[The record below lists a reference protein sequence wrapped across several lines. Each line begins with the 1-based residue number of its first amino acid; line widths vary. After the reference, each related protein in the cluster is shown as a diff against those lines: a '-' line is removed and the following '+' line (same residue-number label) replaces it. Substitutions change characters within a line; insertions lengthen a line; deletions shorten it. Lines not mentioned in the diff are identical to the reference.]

1 MNIDIIKAKKVFKEY
16 VKNYDP
22 NDKKVK
28 LKIAHIE
35 RVLQIAKQLAENLNL
50 DEEDV
55 KLAELIGLLHD
66 IGRFEQIKRYHTFVD
81 KNSVN
86 HGELGVKI
94 LFEEGLIR
102 DFIEDTKFD
111 EIIKLSILN
120 HNKTTIQEGLTQR
133 EKLHAQIIRD
143 ADKTDILY
151 LLTFEDKQAAWE
163 KDDLSNDKIT
173 EEIYREFMEDKK
185 IDYTKRETSADL
197 LVCHFAYVYD
207 LNFKETYKIIKEN
220 KYYDEIYKRFIF
232 NDKET
237 VEKYNKIYE
246 KVKQYLEEKG

>member
-1 MNIDIIKAKKVFKEY
+1 MSIDITKAKKVFKEY
-16 VKNYDP
+16 VKKYDP
-22 NDKKVK
+22 NDKKIK

-35 RVLQIAKQLAENLNL
+35 RVSQVAKQLAEKLNL
-50 DEEDV
+50 DEEDI

-66 IGRFEQIKRYHTFVD
+66 IGRFEQVKRYHTFVD

-120 HNKTTIQEGLTQR
+120 HNKSDIEEGLTER
-133 EKLHAQIIRD
+133 EKLHAKIIRD
-143 ADKTDILY
+143 ADKTDILN
-151 LLTFEDKQAAWE
+151 LLTFEDKQTAWE
-163 KDDLSNDKIT
+163 KDDLSDDKIT
-173 EEIYREFMEDKK
+173 DEIYREFMEDKK
-185 IDYTKRETSADL
+185 IDYAKKETSADS
-197 LVCHFAYVYD
+197 LVSHFAYVYD

-220 KYYDEIYKRFIF
+220 NYYDEIYKRFVF

-237 VEKYNKIYE
+237 MEKYNKIYE

>member
-1 MNIDIIKAKKVFKEY
+1 MSIDILKAKKAFKEY
-16 VKNYDP
+16 AKNYDS
-22 NDKKVK
+22 NDKKIK

-35 RVLQIAKQLAENLNL
+35 RVSQVAKQLAEKLNL
-50 DEEDV
+50 DEEDI

-66 IGRFEQIKRYHTFVD
+66 IGRFEQVKRYHTFVD

-120 HNKTTIQEGLTQR
+120 HNKSDIEEGLTER

-143 ADKTDILY
+143 ADKTDILN
-151 LLTFEDKQAAWE
+151 LLTFEDKQTAWE
-163 KDDLSNDKIT
+163 KDDLSDDKIT
-173 EEIYREFMEDKK
+173 DEIYREFMEDKK
-185 IDYTKRETSADL
+185 IDYAKKETSADI
-197 LVCHFAYVYD
+197 LVSHFAYVYD

-220 KYYDEIYKRFIF
+220 NYYDEIYKRFVF

-237 VEKYNKIYE
+237 MEKYNKIYE